1 MATNSCAPLEFG
13 YNLARMRYDIIL
25 TVEAIED
32 LKRLRAYNRSLVKD
46 AMEHSL
52 RFLPTKVSKSGI
64 KRLRG
69 LSKPQYRLRQGD
81 FRVFYD
87 VYEAEVVILA
97 VLHKDD
103 VEAWLTQFGVWEDE
117 TGSII

>member
-1 MATNSCAPLEFG
+1 
-13 YNLARMRYDIIL
+13 MRYDIIL
-25 TVEAIED
+25 TAEAIED
-32 LKRLRAYNRSLVKD
+32 LKRLRAFDRSSVKD
-46 AMEHSL
+46 AMEQSL

-81 FRVFYD
+81 FRIFYD
-87 VYEAEVVILA
+87 VYQAEVVILA

-103 VEAWLTQFGVWEDE
+103 VETWLDQFGVLEDE
-117 TGSII
+117 TGGFV

>member
-1 MATNSCAPLEFG
+1 
-13 YNLARMRYDIIL
+13 MRYDIIL
-25 TVEAIED
+25 TTEAIED
-32 LKRLRAYNRSLVKD
+32 LKRLRAFDRTAVKD
-46 AMEHSL
+46 AVQQSL
-52 RFLPTKVSKSGI
+52 RFLPTNVSKSGI

-103 VEAWLTQFGVWEDE
+103 VETWLNQFGVREDE
-117 TGSII
+117 TDSLV

>member
-1 MATNSCAPLEFG
+1 
-13 YNLARMRYDIIL
+13 MRYDIVL
-25 TVEAIED
+25 TPEAVKD
-32 LKRLRAYNRSLVKD
+32 LKRLRAFDRSEVKD
-46 AMEHSL
+46 AMEQSL
-52 RFLPTKVSKSGI
+52 RFLPTRVSKSGI

-87 VYEAEVVILA
+87 VYQAEVVILA

-103 VEAWLTQFGVWEDE
+103 VEIWLNQFGVWEDE
-117 TGSII
+117 TGSIV

>member
-1 MATNSCAPLEFG
+1 
-13 YNLARMRYDIIL
+13 MRYDIIL
-25 TVEAIED
+25 TAEAIED
-32 LKRLRAYNRSLVKD
+32 LKRLRAFDRSAVKE
-46 AMEHSL
+46 AMQQNL
-52 RFLPTKVSKSGI
+52 RFLPTNVSKSGI

-87 VYEAEVVILA
+87 VYETEVVILA

-103 VEAWLTQFGVWEDE
+103 VETWLDQFGVWEDE
-117 TGSII
+117 TGSIV

>member
-1 MATNSCAPLEFG
+1 
-13 YNLARMRYDIIL
+13 MRYDIIL
-25 TVEAIED
+25 TEEAVED
-32 LKRLRAYNRSLVKD
+32 LQRLRAFDRTAVKD
-46 AMEHSL
+46 AMQQTL
-52 RFLPTKVSKSGI
+52 RFLLTKLSKSGI

-103 VEAWLTQFGVWEDE
+103 VETWLDQFGVWEDE
-117 TGSII
+117 TGSIV